1 MEVYFVN
8 YYLHNKD
15 NDGWAYQVVN
25 KFTDLNTAK
34 IEYHSQLANK
44 IGVAQYD
51 LVTVTLTDAYGNII
65 MRESDSKVSEPEPN
79 EE

>member
-15 NDGWAYQVVN
+15 NNGWAYQVVN
-25 KFTDLNTAK
+25 KFTDLSAAK
-34 IEYHSQLANK
+34 IEYHSQLASK

-51 LVTVTLTDAYGNII
+51 LVTVTLTDSYGNII
-65 MRESDSKVSEPEPN
+65 MRESDSKSEEPEPN

>member
-25 KFTDLNTAK
+25 KYVDLAAAK

-44 IGVAQYD
+44 IGVAAYD

-65 MRESDSKVSEPEPN
+65 MRESDSKQAEPEPN
-79 EE
+79 E